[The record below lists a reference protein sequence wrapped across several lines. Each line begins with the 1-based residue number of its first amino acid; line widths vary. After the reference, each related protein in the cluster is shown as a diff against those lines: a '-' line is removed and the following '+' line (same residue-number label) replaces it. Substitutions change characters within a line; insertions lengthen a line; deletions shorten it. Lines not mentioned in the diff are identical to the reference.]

1 MEKGRTKN
9 FSMFVII
16 VRLVSINYV
25 MDVQDNIIIVI
36 DHIINVRKETMK
48 ELREQEKQN
57 S

>member
-1 MEKGRTKN
+1 MEKRRTKN